1 MKRVQVP
8 SRYEP
13 PRELLIKRTFSG
25 HCATNESKEK
35 IVQCDIHCFDDDV
48 RRADEGVCAPR
59 ARGGLNGGEK
69 MRPRRIHLASIALL
83 LVFWASACAA
93 TNSESGTEKNSDRIQ
108 SEHLSTIGAKDFDPT
123 NFDNSTT
130 VDNKWF
136 PLVPGAHSVF
146 EGSAIDDGERISRRV
161 LTTVTDLSKEI
172 QGVNSMVV
180 WERDYSEGELVEAE
194 LAFFAQ
200 DNYGNVWHMG
210 EYPEEYEEGQF
221 EKAPGWLAGFKGASA
236 GIAMRAEPR
245 LKTPSYA
252 QGYAPPP
259 INWIDR
265 GRVYKVGKN
274 TCVPVDCYDEVL
286 VIEEFEMNKPG
297 AFQLKYYAPGV
308 GDVRVGWRGPEEEEK
323 EGLEL
328 VKDVRL
334 GPQGVANARA
344 KALKMEK
351 HAYQIKDYYRKTQ
364 PAKPTL

>member
-1 MKRVQVP
+1 
-8 SRYEP
+8 
-13 PRELLIKRTFSG
+13 
-25 HCATNESKEK
+25 
-35 IVQCDIHCFDDDV
+35 
-48 RRADEGVCAPR
+48 
-59 ARGGLNGGEK
+59 
-69 MRPRRIHLASIALL
+69 MRLRRISLATAVLL
-83 LVFWASACAA
+83 LEFSASACAG
-93 TNSESGTEKNSDRIQ
+93 SESGTDQPSDQNQ
-108 SEHLSTIGAKDFDPT
+108 SEILSTVGAKDFDPT
-123 NFDNSTT
+123 DFDNSTT

-136 PLVPGAHSVF
+136 PLKPGDYSVF
-146 EGSAIDDGERISRRV
+146 EGSAIDDGQRISRRV
-161 LTTVTDLSKEI
+161 LTTVTDLSKVI
-172 QGVNSMVV
+172 NGVNSVIV

-200 DNYGNVWHMG
+200 DKYGNVWHMG
-210 EYPEEYEEGQF
+210 EYPEEYEEGEF
-221 EKAPGWLAGFKGASA
+221 DKAPGWLADFKGAKA

-265 GRVYKVGKN
+265 GRVYKVGQK

-286 VIEEFEMNKPG
+286 VIEEFEKNKPG
-297 AFQLKYYAPGV
+297 AFQLKYYALGV
-308 GDVRVGWRGPEEEEK
+308 GDIRVGWRGPEEEEK

>member
-1 MKRVQVP
+1 
-8 SRYEP
+8 
-13 PRELLIKRTFSG
+13 
-25 HCATNESKEK
+25 
-35 IVQCDIHCFDDDV
+35 
-48 RRADEGVCAPR
+48 
-59 ARGGLNGGEK
+59 

-83 LVFWASACAA
+83 LALSASACAGA
-93 TNSESGTEKNSDRIQ
+93 GSQSGADEFSERNQ
-108 SEHLSTIGAKDFDPT
+108 SEHLSTVGAKDFERS

-136 PLVPGAHSVF
+136 PLEPGEYSVF

-161 LTTVTDLSKEI
+161 LTTVTDLSKVI
-172 QGVNSMVV
+172 NGVDTIVV
-180 WERDYSEGELVEAE
+180 WERDYSEGEEVEAE

-200 DNYGNVWHMG
+200 DTYGNVWHMG
-210 EYPEEYEEGQF
+210 EYPEEYENGEF
-221 EKAPGWLAGFKGASA
+221 EKAPGWLAGLKGAKA

-259 INWIDR
+259 INRVDR
-265 GRVYKVGKN
+265 GRVYKVGKKS
-274 TCVPVDCYDEVL
+274 CVPIDCYDEVL
-286 VIEEFEMNKPG
+286 VIEEFEPNNPG

-344 KALKMEK
+344 EALKMEK
-351 HAYQIKDYYRKTQ
+351 HAYQIKDYFAKTQ